1 MKTSIV
7 VALVPAVI
15 GSAAAAADVAA
26 ETKSRSDAAV
36 AALTNEEHRELSNSN
51 CGAGTPLAWHPTYSA
66 TWSGGYCRLVR
77 DCNSPSYST
86 ELSCCQIAYAGQRSG
101 NCLAALPN
109 PPTTSPTGTGGL
121 GVYYP
126 DYKLDWSE
134 GYCVNTR
141 PMPSG
146 RPTYT
151 TMLQCCKGAYGGQMS
166 GE

>member
-15 GSAAAAADVAA
+15 GSAAAAAADVAA
-26 ETKSRSDAAV
+26 ETKSRSDAAIS
-36 AALTNEEHRELSNSN
+36 AITNEEHRELVD
-51 CGAGTPLAWHPTYSA
+51 CGAGTPQAWHPTYSA
-66 TWSGGYCRLVR
+66 TWSGGYCQFTR